1 MLAIMFVACADS
13 DPGVV
18 RDGMAALLG
27 CVRAAD
33 QPDAAQLRPIILH
46 ACTDARFPFA
56 ATTRAA
62 SFQKDTCFA
71 NLVEAVGTMLRWPE
85 SAVDPARLHP
95 LAQRLVDGGLLPL
108 IEGQY

>member
-1 MLAIMFVACADS
+1 MVPVMSVACADS

-18 RDGMAALLG
+18 HDGMAAVLD

-33 QPDAAQLRPIILH
+33 RLDAAQLRPIILQ
-46 ACTDARFPFA
+46 ACADARFPFA

-62 SFQKDTCFA
+62 SFQQDTCFA

-85 SAVDPARLHP
+85 GAVDPARLHP